1 MDNET
6 KNRLSGPRAALSAL
20 ARRAPGGLITV
31 AEAADALGVDPRLAS
46 SHLNRL
52 MAAGWLARARRG
64 LYYVLPL
71 DSANAE
77 STTVE
82 DPWVLAAKL
91 LSPCYIGGWSAAE
104 HWQLTEQLFRETFV
118 VTSAGARTRTRNVL
132 GAEFHIVRVPRARVS
147 GFAKVWRGAVRVPVS
162 DRERTIAD
170 ALNSPE
176 WIGGV
181 RHLVEM
187 LTTYRNSEHFSPAK
201 LLARMA
207 EINKG
212 AAYKRLGFIYEQLF
226 SPDEVIVRHCLE
238 RRSAGVIKLDPGVGV
253 RGKIHKRWGLSA
265 NVQVE
270 AS

>member
-1 MDNET
+1 M
-6 KNRLSGPRAALSAL
+6 
-20 ARRAPGGLITV
+20 ITV
-31 AEAADALGVDPRLAS
+31 AEAADALGLDPRVAS

-52 MAAGWLARARRG
+52 AAAGWLARVRRG

-71 DSANAE
+71 DSGSAQ

-82 DPWVLAAKL
+82 DPWALAAKL

-118 VTSAGARTRTRNVL
+118 VTSAGARARSRSVL
-132 GAEFHIVRVPRARVS
+132 GAKLHIVRVPRGRIS
-147 GFAKVWRGAVRVPVS
+147 GFANVWRGAVRVPVS

-170 ALNSPE
+170 ALNSPD

-187 LTTYRNSEHFSPAK
+187 LATYRGSEQFNASK

-207 EINKG
+207 ELDKG
-212 AAYKRLGFIYEQLF
+212 AGYKRLGFIYEQLF
-226 SPDEVIVRHCLE
+226 GPDDVIVPQCLD
-238 RRSAGVIKLDPGVGV
+238 RRSAGVIKLDPGIGA
-253 RGKIHKRWGLSA
+253 RGKINKRWGLSV

-270 AS
+270 AP